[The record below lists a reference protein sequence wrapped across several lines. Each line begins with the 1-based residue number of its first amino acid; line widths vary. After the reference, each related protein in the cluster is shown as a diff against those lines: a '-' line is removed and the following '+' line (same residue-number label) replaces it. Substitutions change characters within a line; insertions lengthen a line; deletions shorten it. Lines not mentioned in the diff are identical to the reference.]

1 MSRMQRFYTNVNFP
15 HYGDAEGVNPGTAP
29 SVSANSTNFSG
40 AQNTP
45 SAPTRHISVVNHQRA
60 VPNSPISFPLD
71 PCDAILNYVVHQG
84 ILNSDLSLG
93 TISYRLPVTILATFQ
108 SRRYRRT

>member
-1 MSRMQRFYTNVNFP
+1 MQGFNTNFNFP
-15 HYGDAEGVNPGTAP
+15 QHGETEGVNPGTAP
-29 SVSANSTNFSG
+29 SVSASSTNFSG

-45 SAPTRHISVVNHQRA
+45 SAPTRHISVFNHQRA
-60 VPNSPISFPLD
+60 VPNSPISSPLD
-71 PCDAILNYVVHQG
+71 PCDAILNYLVHQG